1 MMDTE
6 QLRSQLVGAWR
17 LVSYET
23 SSVEGGDTAYP
34 LGPDAS
40 GLIIYTDDGG
50 MSAQIMAAGRPAYTD
65 EDVHGGTDE
74 QRAAAAHGYL
84 AYSGTYQVTDENVVE
99 HHLEVSLFPNWV
111 GTVVHRVAALEAK
124 RLQLS
129 LAEPLP
135 VHGVLSNATL
145 TWQRI

>member
-50 MSAQIMAAGRPAYTD
+50 MSAQIMAAGRPAYAD

-111 GTVVHRVAALEAK
+111 GTVVSASPRWK
-124 RLQLS
+124 
-129 LAEPLP
+129 P
-135 VHGVLSNATL
+135 NACSSASQSRSPCTGSCPMP
-145 TWQRI
+145 R